1 MRING
6 VKEQRAS
13 RLAIGAAGLW
23 VMAVLAGC
31 ATTQQVKVA
40 DKPQVYCPFLGN
52 DVCSKLTPSATPGRF
67 STAAAGGGEDAV
79 MGLRYVNPNA
89 RWTEYK
95 KVIIAPV
102 SFWGGDDT
110 RVSKAD
116 QLALTN
122 YFTKALND
130 ALSQKFQVVDQPGP
144 GVMEVQVAI
153 DDIGKAIPVLR
164 TVSMLIPQARALATL
179 KYAATGTYAF
189 VGSAQAE
196 GKVVDSVTGQVLAA
210 GVDKRVGGGSITT
223 AAQWQL
229 GDAENAMKA
238 WSQQLADRLSSWTS
252 GTAPS

>member
-31 ATTQQVKVA
+31 ATTQRVRVA
-40 DKPQVYCPFLGN
+40 DRPQVYGPFLGN
-52 DVCSKLTPSATPGRF
+52 DVCSKLTRSTAPGRF

-79 MGLRYVNPNA
+79 MGLRYVNANA

-110 RVSKAD
+110 RVSKSD

-130 ALSQKFQVVDQPGP
+130 ALSQKFQVVDKPGP
-144 GVMEVQVAI
+144 GVMEVQIAI
-153 DDIGKAIPVLR
+153 DDIGKAVPARVRSAR
-164 TVSMLIPQARALATL
+164 TRTGPTALSQCRNRP
-179 KYAATGTYAF
+179 TGTRINRR
-189 VGSAQAE
+189 
-196 GKVVDSVTGQVLAA
+196 KV
-210 GVDKRVGGGSITT
+210 SI
-223 AAQWQL
+223 
-229 GDAENAMKA
+229 
-238 WSQQLADRLSSWTS
+238 
-252 GTAPS
+252 